1 MIKTKIQS
9 LRETIGK
16 NWVRPELKKLET
28 YIEDLQ
34 NSHEAID
41 YLRNERGFSDE
52 TITHFKLG
60 YNKENRSI
68 AIPVF
73 KNGELVNIKYRFLEP
88 QESRYISE
96 RGAETWIYN
105 EDGIEE
111 AKKKG
116 AVLLVEGEFDLMM
129 VWQSGITNVI
139 SPASGKDSYGVW
151 IERIDN
157 IPKVWIAYDNDIGG
171 KETALKI
178 AERLG
183 VEKCFEVKYPN
194 GFKDAND
201 YLKKHNREDLRQ
213 LIKEAKPYYTYRFKS
228 LGDIINSIRKGEDNI
243 IKLDFVPN
251 VKIDRDWL
259 IVVSG
264 KSNVGKTSYVMNI
277 ADELTSKNIPT
288 LVMPFERG
296 IENVGKRFMQ
306 IKFDKTSEDF
316 KFLNEDEWGVVIDK
330 CTETPV
336 YFSLPKKDEIIDIII
351 KSKRLFDTRV
361 VIIDHL
367 DYIVRNTMGNKESEI
382 GSTLQ
387 TLKRVAEEHG
397 IIMLIVTHI
406 RKIDS
411 AGAQTQRKPNIE
423 DLKGSAS
430 LYQDP
435 ECVILL
441 GNDDKGQLEV
451 NVVKNKGE
459 MKNKTFSFD
468 SGTGKMKNNVD
479 DF

>member
-1 MIKTKIQS
+1 MLKSKIQS
-9 LRETIGK
+9 LRETIGR
-16 NWVRPELKKLET
+16 NWIKPDPKKIDQL
-28 YIEDLQ
+28 IENLHNSKSSMEYLQ
-34 NSHEAID
+34 
-41 YLRNERGFSDE
+41 NERGFSLE
-52 TITHFKLG
+52 TIEHFKLG
-60 YNKENRSI
+60 YDLVTNAI
-68 AIPVF
+68 AIPIF
-73 KNGELVNIKYRFLEP
+73 KNGELVNIKYRLLDNPEL
-88 QESRYISE
+88 RYTSE

-105 EDGIEE
+105 EGGIEE

-116 AVLLVEGEFDLMM
+116 AVLIVEGEFDLMM

-151 IERIDN
+151 VEKLDT

-171 KETALKI
+171 KETGMKI

-183 VEKCFEVKYPN
+183 VEKCFEVSYPV

-201 YLKKHNREDLRQ
+201 YLKKHTKEDLKQ
-213 LIKEAKPYYTYRFKS
+213 LIKEAKPYYTYRFKN
-228 LGDIINSIRKGEDNI
+228 LGDIVTSMRKGDEHI
-243 IKLDFVPN
+243 ISLEFIPK

-264 KSNVGKTSYVMNI
+264 KSNVGKTSWVMNV
-277 ADELTSKNIPT
+277 ADELVKKHIPT

-306 IKFDKTSEDF
+306 IKFDKTTEDF
-316 KFLNEDEWGVVIDK
+316 KFLDETEWETIINDCIDA
-330 CTETPV
+330 PI
-336 YFSLPKKDEIIDIII
+336 YFSLPKKDEIIDVII
-351 KSKRLFDTRV
+351 KSKRLFDTKF

-367 DYIVRNTMGNKESEI
+367 DYIVRNVSVNKEAEI
-382 GSTLQ
+382 GQTLQ

-397 IIMLIVTHI
+397 IVMLLVTHI

-435 ECVILL
+435 ECVVMLDGDTQQIH
-441 GNDDKGQLEV
+441 V

-459 MKNKTFSFD
+459 MTGKTFTFNTA
-468 SGTGKMKNNVD
+468 TGKLTDEIN

>member
-16 NWVRPELKKLET
+16 NWIRPDPKKLEQ
-28 YIEDLQ
+28 YIENLQ
-34 NSHEAID
+34 NTQHAVD
-41 YLRNERGFSDE
+41 YLKNERGFSDA
-52 TITHFKLG
+52 TIEHFRLG
-60 YNKENRSI
+60 YNQETNSI
-68 AIPVF
+68 AIPIF
-73 KNGELVNIKYRFLEP
+73 KNGELVNIKYRLLDGET
-88 QESRYISE
+88 RYTSE

-105 EDGIEE
+105 EEGIEE

-116 AVLLVEGEFDLMM
+116 AVIVVEGEFDLMM

-151 IERIDN
+151 IEKLDN

-171 KETALKI
+171 KETGIKI

-183 VEKCFEVKYPN
+183 VEKCFEVNYPI

-201 YLKKHNREDLRQ
+201 YLKKHTKEDFKV
-213 LIKEAKPYYTYRFKS
+213 LIKNAKPYYTYRFKN
-228 LGDIINSIRKGEDNI
+228 LGDIVASMRKGDDHI
-243 IKLDFVPN
+243 IKLDFIPK

-259 IVVSG
+259 IVISG
-264 KSNVGKTSYVMNI
+264 KSNIGKTSYVMNI
-277 ADELTSKNIPT
+277 ADELIKKHIPT
-288 LVMPFERG
+288 LIMPFERG

-306 IKFDKTSEDF
+306 IKFEKSSEDF
-316 KFLNEDEWGVVIDK
+316 KFLDEEEWNTVISD
-330 CTETPV
+330 CVEAPI
-336 YFSLPKKDEIIDIII
+336 YFSLPKKDEIIDVIV
-351 KSKRLFDTRV
+351 KSKRLFDTRF

-367 DYIVRNTMGNKESEI
+367 DYIVRNTTGNKEAEI
-382 GSTLQ
+382 GQTLQ

-435 ECVILL
+435 ECVVLL
-441 GNDDKGQLEV
+441 DGDTSQIHV

-459 MKNKTFSFD
+459 MTSKTFTFD
-468 SGTGKMKNNVD
+468 PTTGKLTDNVD